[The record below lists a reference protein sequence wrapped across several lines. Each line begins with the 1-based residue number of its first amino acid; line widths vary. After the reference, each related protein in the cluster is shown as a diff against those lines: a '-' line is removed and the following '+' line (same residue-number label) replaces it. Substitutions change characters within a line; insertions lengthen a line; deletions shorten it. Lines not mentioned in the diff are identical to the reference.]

1 MINDALNKISY
12 LENKSSKEEK
22 AKLEIREKVN
32 EKDKFI
38 PYLINLVNE
47 FRANS
52 KRTIIFYKKS
62 TKTSIIIMRFI
73 RNLLRTPKNY
83 FR

>member
-38 PYLINLVNE
+38 SYLLI
-47 FRANS
+47 
-52 KRTIIFYKKS
+52 
-62 TKTSIIIMRFI
+62 
-73 RNLLRTPKNY
+73 
-83 FR
+83 